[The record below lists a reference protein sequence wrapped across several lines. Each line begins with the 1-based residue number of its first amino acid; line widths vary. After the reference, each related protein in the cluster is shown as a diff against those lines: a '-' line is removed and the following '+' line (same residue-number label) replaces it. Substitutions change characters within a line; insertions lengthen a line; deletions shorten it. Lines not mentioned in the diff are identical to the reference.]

1 MCEEDVMAQH
11 EISNFKFLIRRHC
24 GGVEPIKY
32 LNRETGEMETE
43 QVYGEG
49 FLRWAYGNPLGKLAL
64 HSFVKRP
71 FFSKWYGNRM
81 NEAKTTEKIAPFLET
96 YGLDAGDFEK
106 SPD

>member
-1 MCEEDVMAQH
+1 MAQD

-81 NEAKTTEKIAPFLET
+81 NEPKTTEKIAPFLET
-96 YGLDAGDFEK
+96 YGLDAEDFEK
-106 SPD
+106 